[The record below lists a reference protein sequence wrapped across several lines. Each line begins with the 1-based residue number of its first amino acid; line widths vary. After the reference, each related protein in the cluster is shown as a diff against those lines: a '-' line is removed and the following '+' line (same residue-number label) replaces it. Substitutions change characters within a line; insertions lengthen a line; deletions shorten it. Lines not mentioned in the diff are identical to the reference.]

1 MDQTYLLALLVA
13 AVVVLVALAR
23 ITTRPRP
30 SAGEA
35 AGESPIG
42 VSTEGMKLCP
52 KCGMGSLWTER
63 RCSSC
68 GTALKG

>member
-13 AVVVLVALAR
+13 VVVVMVALAR
-23 ITTRPRP
+23 ITTRPKP
-30 SAGEA
+30 SASEA

-68 GTALKG
+68 GSALKG